1 MGKAIRLSC
10 AILCFLLC
18 LICCTNVFAITQDE
32 WNRSCRWK
40 TAGTTTVYAR
50 TDYQC
55 EGEPI
60 AVLPA
65 NTYITAGMFRDAY
78 VTITWYL
85 NGEYGGTGNTK
96 RSNITP
102 ASVTYRTE
110 DGSISDMHE
119 LDWKALYGS
128 LPPNN
133 MAVTPVDSNSTGSS
147 GNTGSTGNTQSS
159 GTAKKAGTSKRR
171 TPAKPAATPEPTPE
185 VMWKESPI
193 TVQRL
198 GIANSIV
205 TLDGDTKDVA
215 TAELIFAADQAEE
228 KHVAVIYA
236 PNTGKCTL
244 RSSGS
249 DSGAALMQCKAG
261 TVVSVLKYGSQ
272 YTRIGYNGSAGY
284 VLTSCLKFYG
294 TEAQATGVGTII
306 YSKDKPNVKT
316 TINIRN
322 KTDKGSAKVA
332 EWSTGTEVQVFSHP
346 KGWYEV
352 EYNGIHG
359 YVMEQFLQI
368 PE

>member
-96 RSNITP
+96 RTNIT
-102 ASVTYRTE
+102 S
-110 DGSISDMHE
+110 
-119 LDWKALYGS
+119 ALYRWSDENGDWAINE
-128 LPPNN
+128 LLYR
-133 MAVTPVDSNSTGSS
+133 DLYGTGSS

-159 GTAKKAGTSKRR
+159 GNAKKAGTFKRR
-171 TPAKPAATPEPTPE
+171 TPAKPAATPEPMPE
-185 VMWKESPI
+185 VMWKESPV
-193 TVQRL
+193 TVQHL

-205 TLDGDTKDVA
+205 TLDGDTKEVA

-249 DSGAALMQCKAG
+249 DSGVALMQCKAG

-368 PE
+368 AE